1 MLDQLDACP
10 VIQIDQIDDALFR
23 SAGVAVR
30 AARLDLIDASING
43 NKWYKLC
50 CNLQQARKLGIRRLL
65 SFGGAWSNHL
75 HALAAAGARFG
86 FETIGIV
93 RGEPSRG
100 LTPTLADAQGF
111 GMRLHFVDRS
121 EYRRR
126 DDADYVQQLAQRFAP
141 CLVIPEGGGNQ
152 AGVAGCEVLGEQLLR
167 HRDAGFDTAT
177 GADFNHVVCA
187 SATGGTASG
196 LARGLGADISLHAI
210 CVLHAADTIRQ
221 MLTQY
226 APAAACRT
234 SVVTGYEFGGYAR
247 VSPRLLQFVA
257 DTEAASGITLEPV
270 YTGKALFAL
279 YDRVAKGEFAAGS
292 RILFVHTGGLQGRRS
307 WNGRANGQYDFAWH
321 DSARY
326 DSDKYNDNYCAT
338 MGTAS

>member
-126 DDADYVQQLAQRFAP
+126 DDADYVQRLAQRFAP

-152 AGVAGCEVLGEQLLR
+152 AGVAGCEVLGETSTMSYAHQQP
-167 HRDAGFDTAT
+167 AVQP
-177 GADFNHVVCA
+177 ADWLADWVLI
-187 SATGGTASG
+187 SACTPSAYCM
-196 LARGLGADISLHAI
+196 R
-210 CVLHAADTIRQ
+210 
-221 MLTQY
+221 LT
-226 APAAACRT
+226 
-234 SVVTGYEFGGYAR
+234 
-247 VSPRLLQFVA
+247 
-257 DTEAASGITLEPV
+257 
-270 YTGKALFAL
+270 
-279 YDRVAKGEFAAGS
+279 
-292 RILFVHTGGLQGRRS
+292 
-307 WNGRANGQYDFAWH
+307 
-321 DSARY
+321 RY
-326 DSDKYNDNYCAT
+326 VRC
-338 MGTAS
+338 